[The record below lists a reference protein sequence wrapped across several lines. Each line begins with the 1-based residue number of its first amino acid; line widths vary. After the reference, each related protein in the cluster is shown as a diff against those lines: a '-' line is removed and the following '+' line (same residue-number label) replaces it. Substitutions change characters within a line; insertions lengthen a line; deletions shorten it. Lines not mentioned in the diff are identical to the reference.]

1 MDGDVKFARVK
12 AVGDVTQIGD
22 VDWILLSVKSYALE
36 ACKELVK
43 GCMGPQTRILA
54 VVNGFG
60 IESCLASDFP
70 HDQIFGGMAFTC
82 INRESNG
89 EVNHLKS
96 EILTDCHPLT
106 F

>member
-1 MDGDVKFARVK
+1 MDGDVNFAQVK
-12 AVGDVTQIGD
+12 AVGDVTEIGE

-70 HDQIFGGMAFTC
+70 HDKIFGGMAFTC
-82 INRESNG
+82 INRESDG